1 MSAAPAGRGLRSGTS
16 TVGAGLLLF
25 GATSYAFLALAA
37 RSCGPSRFAT
47 LSLLW
52 ITTTTLGAGL
62 FLPLEQ
68 ELARFIGDR
77 RGRGAPAG
85 AGLISAGVGSA
96 LVLAVLALVTAVWIG
111 PLTTLFNG
119 DRATVLAVL
128 ANLAGQALA
137 YLSRGVAA
145 GTQRYPIYGGQL
157 AAEGLLRVL
166 AAAALSAAGVH
177 TAAPF
182 GFALAASTVL
192 SVVVAG
198 PATRA
203 LLHGR
208 GAPASR
214 AEVSRN
220 LAWLMLAALAS
231 QALANSTPVL
241 VRLLGPARDIA
252 TAQFFATLLVAR
264 LPLFLFAAVQAVF
277 LPGLSRALGAGDVP
291 AFRATLRR
299 VATLVTAIGAA
310 SIVGAA
316 LVGTPIVG
324 LVFGPA
330 YRLGRGDLVLLAAG
344 TAVYLCAG
352 VQAQAALALSRHR
365 GVATG
370 WLLGLL
376 LGLVI
381 ALLPGP
387 LLLRVE
393 MSFLTGSAGAAVVL
407 MLTVRRAAGQL
418 GSRPDTT
425 NSLYGNTL
433 PTARGNGKE

>member
-1 MSAAPAGRGLRSGTS
+1 M
-16 TVGAGLLLF
+16 VGVGLLLF
-25 GATSYAFLALAA
+25 GATSYAFLAVAA

-85 AGLISAGVGSA
+85 AGLISASVGSG
-96 LVLAVLALVTAVWIG
+96 LCLAVLALATAVG
-111 PLTTLFNG
+111 MRPLTTLFNG
-119 DRATVLAVL
+119 DRLTVLAVL
-128 ANLAGQALA
+128 ANMVGQALA

-145 GTQRYPIYGGQL
+145 GTERFRLYGGQL

-166 AAAALSAAGVH
+166 AAAALFAAGVH
-177 TAAPF
+177 SAAPF
-182 GFALAASTVL
+182 GFALALSTVV

-198 PATRA
+198 PATRT
-203 LLHGR
+203 LLHQR
-208 GAPASR
+208 GAPAARS
-214 AEVSRN
+214 EVSRN
-220 LAWLMLAALAS
+220 LAWLMVAALAS

-241 VRLLGPARDIA
+241 VRLLGHGRDVA
-252 TAQFFATLLVAR
+252 TSQFFATLLVAR
-264 LPLFLFAAVQAVF
+264 LPLFLFAAVQAVL
-277 LPGLSRALGAGDVP
+277 LPGLSRALGAGDMV
-291 AFRATLRR
+291 AFKGSLRR
-299 VATLVTAIGAA
+299 VAALVTGIGGASVVAA
-310 SIVGAA
+310 ATI
-316 LVGTPIVG
+316 GTPLVG

-344 TAVYLCAG
+344 TAIYLAAG
-352 VQAQAALALSRHR
+352 VQAQAALALGRHR
-365 GVATG
+365 GVACG
-370 WLLGLL
+370 WIVGVL

-393 MSFLTGSAGAAVVL
+393 ASFLTGSAGAAGAL
-407 MLTVRRAAGQL
+407 LLTVRRAVGQL
-418 GSRPDTT
+418 GSRPLTT
-425 NSLYGNTL
+425 NSL
-433 PTARGNGKE
+433 